1 MLGIQLKKDEI
12 VSYIYFNVSEVF
24 VALEK

>member
-1 MLGIQLKKDEI
+1 MLGIQLKNDEI